1 MFIAYQGDLAV
12 QYGTDLI
19 DLHNRCLFI
28 KIDRIEEVDYDVC
41 LHNGKITPVSEV
53 PTAEE
58 KSSPAEKDEEVA
70 VESEAPAKDE
80 QEA

>member
-19 DLHNRCLFI
+19 NLHNRCLFI

-41 LHNGKITPVSEV
+41 LCNGKIMPISEI
-53 PTAEE
+53 PR
-58 KSSPAEKDEEVA
+58 DEEVK
-70 VESEAPAKDE
+70 VESEVPAKDE

>member
-28 KIDRIEEVDYDVC
+28 KIDRIEEVDYEVC
-41 LHNGKITPVSEV
+41 LHDGKIMPVSEV
-53 PTAEE
+53 
-58 KSSPAEKDEEVA
+58 KQL
-70 VESEAPAKDE
+70 ESEASVKDE

>member
-1 MFIAYQGDLAV
+1 MFIAYQGNLAV

-41 LHNGKITPVSEV
+41 LHDGKIMPVAEV
-53 PTAEE
+53 PAEE
-58 KSSPAEKDEEVA
+58 EKPATEPTTKEG
-70 VESEAPAKDE
+70 
-80 QEA
+80 

>member
-28 KIDRIEEVDYDVC
+28 KIDRSGEVYYDVC
-41 LHNGKITPVSEV
+41 LHNGKIRKSSEV
-53 PTAEE
+53 
-58 KSSPAEKDEEVA
+58 
-70 VESEAPAKDE
+70 
-80 QEA
+80 

>member
-12 QYGTDLI
+12 QYGTDMI

-41 LHNGKITPVSEV
+41 LYNGKITRVDELPHAEEDTSPATVDESEV
-53 PTAEE
+53 
-58 KSSPAEKDEEVA
+58 
-70 VESEAPAKDE
+70 
-80 QEA
+80 

>member
-41 LHNGKITPVSEV
+41 LYNGKIMPVAEV
-53 PTAEE
+53 P
-58 KSSPAEKDEEVA
+58 KDKEVA
-70 VESEAPAKDE
+70 VESETLAKDE

>member
-28 KIDRIEEVDYDVC
+28 KIDSIKEVDYDVC
-41 LHNGKITPVSEV
+41 LHDGKITPVSEV
-53 PTAEE
+53 NKEE
-58 KSSPAEKDEEVA
+58 DNTESAQD
-70 VESEAPAKDE
+70 ESEV
-80 QEA
+80 